1 MRQPDARM
9 LGLLAASIAV
19 AATSL
24 AATAAAQ
31 ERYPAR
37 PIRLVIPSVPAG
49 VHDVIGRVW
58 AEKVKPQLGTIVID
72 NRGGGGGLI
81 GANDVAHAQADG
93 YSILLGSTTTHVLLT
108 PALAS
113 PPYDPVKDFSAVAV
127 FAASSTSVVI
137 NASVPARTLAELIA
151 YAKAN
156 PGKLSYGS
164 AGNGSITNL
173 AGELFKLRAGG
184 LDIVHVPY
192 KGIGQGVSDLIGGQ
206 IPMLSAN
213 ATAQILDLHRA
224 GKVRILAVNAR
235 TRVKS
240 APDIPTAIE
249 AGLPDMVAQTTF
261 GVFAPAGTP
270 RPILERI
277 NAVTQDAMADPQ
289 FQNELLRL
297 GFEPVLDVGPDKAAG
312 VFQEEL
318 ARWTP
323 ILKAT
328 STKAE

>member
-1 MRQPDARM
+1 VNRLRM
-9 LGLLAASIAV
+9 LLIALLASAGVWMSD
-19 AATSL
+19 AAF
-24 AATAAAQ
+24 AQ
-31 ERYPAR
+31 DRYPTR

-49 VHDVIGRVW
+49 VHDVIGRVL
-58 AEKVKPQLGTIVID
+58 AERVKPQLGAIVID

-81 GANDVAHAQADG
+81 GANDVAHAQPDG

-108 PALAS
+108 PVMAN

-127 FAASSTSVVI
+127 FAYSSTSIVA
-137 NASVPARTLAELIA
+137 NASLPVRTLGELIA

-192 KGIGQGVSDLIGGQ
+192 KGIGQAVTDLIGGQ
-206 IPMLSAN
+206 IPLISAN
-213 ATAQILDLHRA
+213 ATAQILELHRA
-224 GKVRILAVNAR
+224 GKAQILSVNSQKRMRGA
-235 TRVKS
+235 
-240 APDIPTAIE
+240 AEIPTSIE

-261 GVFAPAGTP
+261 GIFAPAGTP
-270 RPILERI
+270 RPILDRL
-277 NAVTQDAMADPQ
+277 NAATQDAMSDAA
-289 FQNELLRL
+289 FQAELVRL
-297 GFEPVLDVGPDKAAG
+297 GFEPVLGIGPDKAAG
-312 VFQEEL
+312 VFRDEL

-323 ILKAT
+323 ILKT
-328 STKAE
+328 MDSK

>member
-1 MRQPDARM
+1 VNRLHM
-9 LGLLAASIAV
+9 LLIALLASAV
-19 AATSL
+19 VWMSGAAF
-24 AATAAAQ
+24 AQ
-31 ERYPAR
+31 DRYPTR

-49 VHDVIGRVW
+49 VHDVIGRIL
-58 AEKVKPQLGTIVID
+58 AERVKPQLGAIVID

-81 GANDVAHAQADG
+81 GANDVAHAQPDG

-108 PALAS
+108 PVMAN

-127 FAASSTSVVI
+127 FAYSSTSIVA
-137 NASVPARTLAELIA
+137 NASLPVRTLGELIA

-192 KGIGQGVSDLIGGQ
+192 KGIGQAVTDLIGGQ
-206 IPMLSAN
+206 IPLISAN
-213 ATAQILDLHRA
+213 ATAQILELHRA
-224 GKVRILAVNAR
+224 GKAQILSVNSQMRMRGA
-235 TRVKS
+235 
-240 APDIPTAIE
+240 ADIPTSIE

-261 GVFAPAGTP
+261 GIFAPVGTP
-270 RPILERI
+270 RPILDRL
-277 NAVTQDAMADPQ
+277 NAATQEAMSDAA
-289 FQNELLRL
+289 FQAELVRL
-297 GFEPVLDVGPDKAAG
+297 GFEPVLGIGPDKAAG
-312 VFQEEL
+312 VFRDEL

-323 ILKAT
+323 ILKT
-328 STKAE
+328 MDSK

>member
-1 MRQPDARM
+1 MRRPDARM
-9 LGLLAASIAV
+9 LGLLAASIA
-19 AATSL
+19 L
-24 AATAAAQ
+24 AVTAVAQ

-58 AEKVKPQLGTIVID
+58 AEKVKPQLGIVVID

-81 GANDVAHAQADG
+81 GANDVAHAQPDG

-108 PALAS
+108 PAMAN
-113 PPYDPVKDFSAVAV
+113 PPYDPVRDFSAVAV

-137 NASVPARTLAELIA
+137 NASVPARTLAELIS

-224 GKVRILAVNAR
+224 GKIRILAVNAR
-235 TRVKS
+235 TRVES

-270 RPILERI
+270 RPILQRI
-277 NAVTQDAMADPQ
+277 NAVSQDAMADPQ

>member
-1 MRQPDARM
+1 VNRLRM
-9 LGLLAASIAV
+9 LLIALLASAGVWMSD
-19 AATSL
+19 AAL
-24 AATAAAQ
+24 AQ
-31 ERYPAR
+31 DRYPTR

-49 VHDVIGRVW
+49 VHDVIGRVL
-58 AEKVKPQLGTIVID
+58 AERVKPQLGAIVID

-81 GANDVAHAQADG
+81 GANDVAHAQPDG

-108 PALAS
+108 PVMAN

-127 FAASSTSVVI
+127 FAYSSTSIVA
-137 NASVPARTLAELIA
+137 NASLPVRTLGELIA

-192 KGIGQGVSDLIGGQ
+192 KGIGQAVTDLIGGQ
-206 IPMLSAN
+206 IPLISAN
-213 ATAQILDLHRA
+213 ATAQILELHRA
-224 GKVRILAVNAR
+224 GKAQILSVNSQMRMRGA
-235 TRVKS
+235 
-240 APDIPTAIE
+240 ADIPTSIE

-261 GVFAPAGTP
+261 GIFAPAGTP
-270 RPILERI
+270 RPILDRL
-277 NAVTQDAMADPQ
+277 NAATQDAMSDAA
-289 FQNELLRL
+289 FQAELVRL
-297 GFEPVLDVGPDKAAG
+297 GFEPVLGIGPDKAAG
-312 VFQEEL
+312 VFRDEL

-323 ILKAT
+323 ILKT
-328 STKAE
+328 MDSK